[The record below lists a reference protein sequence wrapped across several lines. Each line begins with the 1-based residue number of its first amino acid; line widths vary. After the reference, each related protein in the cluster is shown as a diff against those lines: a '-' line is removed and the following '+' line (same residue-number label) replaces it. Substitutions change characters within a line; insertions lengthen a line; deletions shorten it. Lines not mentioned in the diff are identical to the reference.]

1 MYVRRSSIHKSIFH
15 LFLMKCKIVLEG
27 CCKNRGGRTCQ
38 KKRKHNCSEAFYAQ
52 DDTVVLEKMNTT
64 TDGLSAQE
72 AQKRLETY
80 GENVLDEG
88 KKNHLP

>member
-1 MYVRRSSIHKSIFH
+1 
-15 LFLMKCKIVLEG
+15 MKCKIVL
-27 CCKNRGGRTCQ
+27 GGSAKIEEEEHVR
-38 KKRKHNCSEAFYAQ
+38 RKTQLSEAFYAQ

>member
-38 KKRKHNCSEAFYAQ
+38 KKKTQLSEAFYAQ

>member
-1 MYVRRSSIHKSIFH
+1 MS
-15 LFLMKCKIVLEG
+15 EE
-27 CCKNRGGRTCQ
+27 
-38 KKRKHNCSEAFYAQ
+38 KKTQLSEAFYAQ

-80 GENVLDEG
+80 G
-88 KKNHLP
+88 KMC